1 MTTWDN
7 QSWRRWVFI
16 WCGLGILALFW
27 VAFTPLD
34 EVISHRM
41 YSRLWLDHHAALV
54 DSWYR
59 WPKWVSICAALG
71 VIGFA
76 LSGRNPLNGV
86 AVRAPTRDYLVVGLL
101 TIPVLTWLV
110 REGSASAC
118 PRDLVAFG
126 GELAQRPFLD
136 FSWQAI
142 GSGRCNPSGH
152 MSSFSWWLALCFLR
166 PPQGLGLGVLILCIL
181 AMFALGSV
189 QILKGAHFM
198 SHLIFSLW
206 WAGVVCLM
214 LVRVCFL
221 KRDIPTLKRR

>member
-1 MTTWDN
+1 MTTWDD

-16 WCGLGILALFW
+16 WSGLGVLGLFW
-27 VAFTPLD
+27 VTVTSWD
-34 EVISHRM
+34 EVISQRM
-41 YSRLWLDHHAALV
+41 YSSIWLDRHADLV
-54 DSWYR
+54 NAWYR
-59 WPKWVSICAALG
+59 WPKLASICAALG

-76 LSGRNPLNGV
+76 LRGRNPFTGV
-86 AVRAPTRDYLVVGLL
+86 AVQTPTRHYLVVALL
-101 TIPVLTWLV
+101 TIPILTWLV

-118 PRDLVAFG
+118 PRDLAAFG

-152 MSSFSWWLALCFLR
+152 MSSYSWWLALCFLR
-166 PPQGLGLGVLILCIL
+166 PPQRRGLGVLVLCIV

-198 SHLIFSLW
+198 SHLIFSVW
-206 WAGVVCLM
+206 WAGVACLI
-214 LVRVCFL
+214 LVRVCL
-221 KRDIPTLKRR
+221 LRKDVRNPEW

>member
-1 MTTWDN
+1 MTTWDD

-16 WCGLGILALFW
+16 WSGLGVLGLFW
-27 VAFTPLD
+27 VTVTSWD
-34 EVISHRM
+34 EVISQRM
-41 YSRLWLDHHAALV
+41 YSSFWLDRHADLV
-54 DSWYR
+54 NAWYR
-59 WPKWVSICAALG
+59 WPKLASICAALC

-76 LSGRNPLNGV
+76 LRGRNPFTGV
-86 AVRAPTRDYLVVGLL
+86 AVQTPTRHYLVVALL
-101 TIPVLTWLV
+101 TIPILTWLV

-118 PRDLVAFG
+118 PRDLAAFG

-152 MSSFSWWLALCFLR
+152 MSSYSWWLALCFLR
-166 PPQGLGLGVLILCIL
+166 PPQRRGLGVLILCIV

-198 SHLIFSLW
+198 SHLIFSVW
-206 WAGVVCLM
+206 WAGVACLI
-214 LVRVCFL
+214 LVRVCL
-221 KRDIPTLKRR
+221 LRKDVRNPEW

>member
-1 MTTWDN
+1 MTTWDD

-16 WCGLGILALFW
+16 WSGLGVLGLFW
-27 VAFTPLD
+27 VTVTSWD
-34 EVISHRM
+34 EVISQRM
-41 YSRLWLDHHAALV
+41 YSSIWLDRHADLV
-54 DSWYR
+54 NAWYR
-59 WPKWVSICAALG
+59 WPKLASICAALC

-76 LSGRNPLNGV
+76 LRGRNPFTGV
-86 AVRAPTRDYLVVGLL
+86 AVQTPTRHYLVVALL
-101 TIPVLTWLV
+101 TIPILTWLV

-118 PRDLVAFG
+118 PRDLAAFG

-152 MSSFSWWLALCFLR
+152 MSSYSWWLALCFLR
-166 PPQGLGLGVLILCIL
+166 PPQRRGLGALVLCIV

-198 SHLIFSLW
+198 SHLIFSVW
-206 WAGVVCLM
+206 WAGVACLI
-214 LVRVCFL
+214 LVRVCL
-221 KRDIPTLKRR
+221 LRKDVLNPEW

>member
-1 MTTWDN
+1 MTTWDD

-16 WCGLGILALFW
+16 WSGLGVLGLFW
-27 VAFTPLD
+27 VTVTSWD
-34 EVISHRM
+34 EVISQRM
-41 YSRLWLDHHAALV
+41 YSSIWLDRHADLV
-54 DSWYR
+54 NAWYR
-59 WPKWVSICAALG
+59 WPKLASICAALC

-76 LSGRNPLNGV
+76 LRGRNPFTGV
-86 AVRAPTRDYLVVGLL
+86 AVQTPTRHYLVVALL
-101 TIPVLTWLV
+101 TIPILTWLV

-118 PRDLVAFG
+118 PRDLAAFG

-152 MSSFSWWLALCFLR
+152 MSSYSWWLALCFLR
-166 PPQGLGLGVLILCIL
+166 PPQRRGLGVLVLCIV

-198 SHLIFSLW
+198 SHLIFSVW
-206 WAGVVCLM
+206 WAGVACLI
-214 LVRVCFL
+214 LVRVCL
-221 KRDIPTLKRR
+221 LRKDVLNPEW

>member
-1 MTTWDN
+1 MTTWDD

-16 WCGLGILALFW
+16 WSGLGVLGLFW
-27 VAFTPLD
+27 VTVTSWD
-34 EVISHRM
+34 EVISQRM
-41 YSRLWLDHHAALV
+41 YSSFWLDRHADLV
-54 DSWYR
+54 NAWYR
-59 WPKWVSICAALG
+59 WPKLASICAALG

-76 LSGRNPLNGV
+76 LRGRNPFTGV
-86 AVRAPTRDYLVVGLL
+86 AVQTPTRHYLVVALL
-101 TIPVLTWLV
+101 TIPILTWLV

-118 PRDLVAFG
+118 PRDLAAFG

-152 MSSFSWWLALCFLR
+152 MSSYSWWLALCFLR
-166 PPQGLGLGVLILCIL
+166 PPQRRGLGVLILCIV

-198 SHLIFSLW
+198 SHLIFSVW
-206 WAGVVCLM
+206 WAGVACLI
-214 LVRVCFL
+214 LVRVCL
-221 KRDIPTLKRR
+221 LRKDVRNPEW

>member
-1 MTTWDN
+1 MTTWDD

-16 WCGLGILALFW
+16 WSGLGVLGLFW
-27 VAFTPLD
+27 VTVTSWD
-34 EVISHRM
+34 EVISQRM
-41 YSRLWLDHHAALV
+41 YSSIWLDRHADLV
-54 DSWYR
+54 NAWYR
-59 WPKWVSICAALG
+59 WPKLASICAALG

-76 LSGRNPLNGV
+76 LRGRNPFTGV
-86 AVRAPTRDYLVVGLL
+86 AVQTPTRHYLVVALL
-101 TIPVLTWLV
+101 TIPILTWLV

-118 PRDLVAFG
+118 PRDLAAFG

-152 MSSFSWWLALCFLR
+152 MSSYSWWLALCFLR
-166 PPQGLGLGVLILCIL
+166 PPQRRGLGALVLCIV

-198 SHLIFSLW
+198 SHLIFSVW
-206 WAGVVCLM
+206 WAGVACLI
-214 LVRVCFL
+214 LVRVCL
-221 KRDIPTLKRR
+221 LRKDVRNPEW

>member
-1 MTTWDN
+1 MTTWDD

-16 WCGLGILALFW
+16 WSGLGVLGLFW
-27 VAFTPLD
+27 VTVTSWD
-34 EVISHRM
+34 EVISQRM
-41 YSRLWLDHHAALV
+41 YSSFWLDRHADLV
-54 DSWYR
+54 NAWYR
-59 WPKWVSICAALG
+59 WPKLASICAALC

-76 LSGRNPLNGV
+76 LRGRNPFTGV
-86 AVRAPTRDYLVVGLL
+86 AVQTPTRHYLVVALL
-101 TIPVLTWLV
+101 TIPILTWLV

-118 PRDLVAFG
+118 PRDLAAFG

-152 MSSFSWWLALCFLR
+152 MSSYSWWLALCFLR
-166 PPQGLGLGVLILCIL
+166 PPERRGLGVSILCIV

-198 SHLIFSLW
+198 SHLIFSVW
-206 WAGVVCLM
+206 WAGVACLI
-214 LVRVCFL
+214 LVRVCL
-221 KRDIPTLKRR
+221 LRKDVRNPEW

>member
-1 MTTWDN
+1 MTTWDD

-16 WCGLGILALFW
+16 WSGLGVLGLFW
-27 VAFTPLD
+27 VTVTSWD
-34 EVISHRM
+34 EVISQRM
-41 YSRLWLDHHAALV
+41 YSSIWLDRHADLV
-54 DSWYR
+54 NAWYR
-59 WPKWVSICAALG
+59 WPKLASICAALG

-76 LSGRNPLNGV
+76 LRGRNPFTGV
-86 AVRAPTRDYLVVGLL
+86 AVQTPTRHYLVVALL
-101 TIPVLTWLV
+101 TIPILTWLV

-118 PRDLVAFG
+118 PRDLAAFG

-152 MSSFSWWLALCFLR
+152 MSSYSWWLALCFLR
-166 PPQGLGLGVLILCIL
+166 PPQRRGLGVLVLCIV

-198 SHLIFSLW
+198 SHLIFSVW
-206 WAGVVCLM
+206 WAGVACLI
-214 LVRVCFL
+214 LVRVCL
-221 KRDIPTLKRR
+221 LRKDVLNPEW

>member
-1 MTTWDN
+1 MTTWDD

-16 WCGLGILALFW
+16 WSGLGVLGLFW
-27 VAFTPLD
+27 VTVTSWD
-34 EVISHRM
+34 EVISQRM
-41 YSRLWLDHHAALV
+41 YSSFWLDRHADLV
-54 DSWYR
+54 NAWYR
-59 WPKWVSICAALG
+59 WPKLASICAALC

-76 LSGRNPLNGV
+76 LRGRNPFTGV
-86 AVRAPTRDYLVVGLL
+86 AVQTPTRHYLVVALL
-101 TIPVLTWLV
+101 TIPILTWLV

-118 PRDLVAFG
+118 PRDLAAFG

-152 MSSFSWWLALCFLR
+152 MSSYSWWLALCFLR
-166 PPQGLGLGVLILCIL
+166 PPQRRGLGVLVLCIV

-198 SHLIFSLW
+198 SHLIFSVW
-206 WAGVVCLM
+206 WAGVACLI
-214 LVRVCFL
+214 LVRVCL
-221 KRDIPTLKRR
+221 LRKDVRNPEW

>member
-1 MTTWDN
+1 MTTWDD

-16 WCGLGILALFW
+16 WSGLGVLGLFW
-27 VAFTPLD
+27 VTVTSWD
-34 EVISHRM
+34 EVISQRM
-41 YSRLWLDHHAALV
+41 YSSIWLDRHADLV
-54 DSWYR
+54 NAWYR
-59 WPKWVSICAALG
+59 WPKLASICAALC

-76 LSGRNPLNGV
+76 LRGRNPFTGV
-86 AVRAPTRDYLVVGLL
+86 AVQTPTRHYLVVALL
-101 TIPVLTWLV
+101 TIPILTWLV

-118 PRDLVAFG
+118 PRDLAAFG

-152 MSSFSWWLALCFLR
+152 MSSYSWWLALCFLR
-166 PPQGLGLGVLILCIL
+166 PPQRRGLGVLILCIL

-198 SHLIFSLW
+198 SHLIFSVW
-206 WAGVVCLM
+206 WAGVACLI
-214 LVRVCFL
+214 LVRVCL
-221 KRDIPTLKRR
+221 LRKDVRNPEW

>member
-1 MTTWDN
+1 MTTWDD

-16 WCGLGILALFW
+16 WSGLGVLGLFW
-27 VAFTPLD
+27 VTVTSWD
-34 EVISHRM
+34 EVISQRM
-41 YSRLWLDHHAALV
+41 YSSIWLDRHADLV
-54 DSWYR
+54 NAWYR
-59 WPKWVSICAALG
+59 WPKLASICAALC

-76 LSGRNPLNGV
+76 LRGRNPFTGV
-86 AVRAPTRDYLVVGLL
+86 AVQTPTRHYLVVALL
-101 TIPVLTWLV
+101 TIPILTWLV

-118 PRDLVAFG
+118 PRDLAAFG

-152 MSSFSWWLALCFLR
+152 MSSYSWWLALCFLR
-166 PPQGLGLGVLILCIL
+166 PPQRRGLGALVLCIV

-198 SHLIFSLW
+198 SHLIFSVW
-206 WAGVVCLM
+206 WAGVACLI
-214 LVRVCFL
+214 LVRVCL
-221 KRDIPTLKRR
+221 LRKDVRNPEW

>member
-1 MTTWDN
+1 MTTWDD

-16 WCGLGILALFW
+16 WSGLGVLGLFW
-27 VAFTPLD
+27 VTVTSWD
-34 EVISHRM
+34 EVISQRM
-41 YSRLWLDHHAALV
+41 YSSIWLDRHADLV
-54 DSWYR
+54 NAWYR
-59 WPKWVSICAALG
+59 WPKLASICAALC

-76 LSGRNPLNGV
+76 LRGRNPFTGV
-86 AVRAPTRDYLVVGLL
+86 AVQTPTRHYLVVALL
-101 TIPVLTWLV
+101 TIPILTWLV

-118 PRDLVAFG
+118 PRDLAAFG

-152 MSSFSWWLALCFLR
+152 MSSYSWWLALCFLR
-166 PPQGLGLGVLILCIL
+166 PPQRRGLGVLILCIV

-198 SHLIFSLW
+198 SHLIFSVW
-206 WAGVVCLM
+206 WAGVACLI
-214 LVRVCFL
+214 LVRVCL
-221 KRDIPTLKRR
+221 LRKDVRNPEW

>member
-1 MTTWDN
+1 MTTWDD

-16 WCGLGILALFW
+16 WSGLGVLGLFW
-27 VAFTPLD
+27 VTVTSWD
-34 EVISHRM
+34 EVISQRM
-41 YSRLWLDHHAALV
+41 YSSIWLDRHADLV
-54 DSWYR
+54 NAWYR
-59 WPKWVSICAALG
+59 WPKLASICAALC

-76 LSGRNPLNGV
+76 LRGRNPFTGV
-86 AVRAPTRDYLVVGLL
+86 AVQTPTRHYLVVALL
-101 TIPVLTWLV
+101 TIPILTWLV

-118 PRDLVAFG
+118 PRDLAAFG

-152 MSSFSWWLALCFLR
+152 MSSYSWWLALCFLR
-166 PPQGLGLGVLILCIL
+166 PPQRRGLGVLVLCIV

-198 SHLIFSLW
+198 SHLIFSVW
-206 WAGVVCLM
+206 WAGVACLI
-214 LVRVCFL
+214 LVRVCL
-221 KRDIPTLKRR
+221 LRKDVRNPEW

>member
-1 MTTWDN
+1 MTTWDD

-16 WCGLGILALFW
+16 WSGLGVLGLFW
-27 VAFTPLD
+27 VTVTSWD
-34 EVISHRM
+34 EVISQRM
-41 YSRLWLDHHAALV
+41 YSSIWLDRHADLV
-54 DSWYR
+54 NAWYR
-59 WPKWVSICAALG
+59 WPKLASICAALG

-76 LSGRNPLNGV
+76 LRGRNPFTGV
-86 AVRAPTRDYLVVGLL
+86 AVQTPTRHYLVVALL
-101 TIPVLTWLV
+101 TIPILTWLV

-118 PRDLVAFG
+118 PRDLAAFG

-152 MSSFSWWLALCFLR
+152 MSSYSWWLALCFLR
-166 PPQGLGLGVLILCIL
+166 PPQRRGLGVSILCIL

-198 SHLIFSLW
+198 SHLIFSVW
-206 WAGVVCLM
+206 WAGVACLI
-214 LVRVCFL
+214 LVRVCL
-221 KRDIPTLKRR
+221 LRKDVRNPEW